1 MKTQPPNSGQF
12 MLQIAS
18 GIARRGFFIVSV
30 GSGDCSVPGC
40 TCAPEPQPWCYTI
53 GLNDIQHPELV
64 VMGLPPDAAH
74 HVMTWAY
81 ERARVGK
88 PLEPRVEYVLDHV
101 GVKLVEVPVDWLIT
115 DPSRM
120 GMWFQHYAP
129 GRTTLPA
136 PEIAQL
142 LWADADGFFPDDAA
156 CNPDIKELQPVLV
169 ADPIAFPRRRSR
181 AERRGSARRR

>member
-1 MKTQPPNSGQF
+1 